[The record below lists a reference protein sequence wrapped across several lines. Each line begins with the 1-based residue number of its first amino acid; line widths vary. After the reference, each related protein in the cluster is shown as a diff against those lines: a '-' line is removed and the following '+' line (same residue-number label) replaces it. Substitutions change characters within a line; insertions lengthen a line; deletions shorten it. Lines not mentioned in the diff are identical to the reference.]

1 MSNYRILNTN
11 PDGNDSEDCTVRAI
25 SLFLNK
31 PWDDVYWDLSI
42 EGFIMK
48 RILVEDLVWSRYLEK
63 QGCIF
68 SRIPNEC
75 PMCYTVSQFANEHN
89 YGRYLL
95 KVKSHVVCVS
105 NGYYYDTW
113 DSGNE
118 IVLYYWYR

>member
-31 PWDDVYWDLSI
+31 PWEDVYWDLSI

-48 RILVEDLVWSRYLEK
+48 RILVEDVVWSRYLEK
-63 QGCIF
+63 QGCNF

-75 PMCYTVSQFANEHN
+75 PMCYTVSQFAQEHN
-89 YGRYLL
+89 YGKYLL
-95 KVKSHVVCVS
+95 KVRSHVVCVS

>member
-1 MSNYRILNTN
+1 MSNYRNLNTN

-31 PWDDVYWDLSI
+31 PWDDIYWDLSI

-63 QGCIF
+63 QGCSF

-75 PMCYTVSQFANEHN
+75 PMCYTVSQFAKEHN

>member
-1 MSNYRILNTN
+1 MSNYRNLNTN

-63 QGCIF
+63 QGCNF

-75 PMCYTVSQFANEHN
+75 PMCYTVSQFAKEHN

>member
-1 MSNYRILNTN
+1 MNNYRILNTN

-31 PWDDVYWDLSI
+31 PWEDVYWDLSI

-63 QGCIF
+63 QGCNF

-75 PMCYTVSQFANEHN
+75 PMCYTVSQFAKEHN